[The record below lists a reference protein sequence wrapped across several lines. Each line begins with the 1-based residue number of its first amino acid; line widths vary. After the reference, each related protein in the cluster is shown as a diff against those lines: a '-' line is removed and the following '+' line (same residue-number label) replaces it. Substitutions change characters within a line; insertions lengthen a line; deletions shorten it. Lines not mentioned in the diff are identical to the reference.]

1 MEDEEFA
8 VEETAENEF
17 KKSNFED
24 TQRVIE
30 YIYI

>member
-1 MEDEEFA
+1 MMDEEFA
-8 VEETAENEF
+8 VKKKQQKMN

>member
-1 MEDEEFA
+1 MEDKEFA
-8 VEETAENEF
+8 VEETAENEL